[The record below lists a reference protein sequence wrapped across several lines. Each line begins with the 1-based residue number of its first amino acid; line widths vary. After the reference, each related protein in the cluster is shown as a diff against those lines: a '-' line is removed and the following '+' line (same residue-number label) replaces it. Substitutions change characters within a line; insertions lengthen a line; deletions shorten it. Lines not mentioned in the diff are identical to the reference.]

1 MLVCL
6 SVCLSVWLPRCSVCI
21 HIHNSYNIWV
31 YNLYVQDNWKSLQH
45 YKYNFQHFNINV
57 HTYTYMI
64 SRCPSGH
71 PCADASGPRGWN
83 NPSSP
88 CWCTTRWSST
98 SPWGPTSS
106 ARPHSSTS
114 PWVQQT
120 HSFHLNHYHW
130 SCHLFH
136 LCTSGPVYLLADRWM
151 PPFHLCSMPRA

>member
-21 HIHNSYNIWV
+21 RIIHITSEFTIYMFKIIGN
-31 YNLYVQDNWKSLQH
+31 H
-45 YKYNFQHFNINV
+45 YSIINTIFNISISM
-57 HTYTYMI
+57 YIYMI
-64 SRCPSGH
+64 YRCPSGH
-71 PCADASGPRGWN
+71 PCADASAPRGWN

-88 CWCTTRWSST
+88 CWCTTRCSST

-151 PPFHLCSMPRA
+151 PPFHLCSMHRA